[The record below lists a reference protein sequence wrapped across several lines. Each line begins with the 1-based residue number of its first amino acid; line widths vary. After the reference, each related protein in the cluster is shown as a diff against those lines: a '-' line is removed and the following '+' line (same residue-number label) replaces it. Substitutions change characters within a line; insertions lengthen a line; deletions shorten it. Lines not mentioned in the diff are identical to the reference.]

1 MPITVTG
8 LRQITKGFKD
18 FEFAGPRIQKRFLTL
33 IGQSTVLLL
42 QQMGPRDTGEL
53 NQSWRIV
60 AQGKNYVEVGTD
72 LIGLVSD
79 LELGTSAHVIRADA
93 GRVLRFEV
101 GGQEVFT
108 TEVFHPGTRPNPFID
123 DVARVIN
130 SQVIEQLERA
140 LAEGHKH
147 FLSLLKT
154 GGKGRQFQ
162 QVGRSSAGFKGGTS
176 FAGRSTLV
184 RAGTGRRQLKRR
196 LSLRRR
202 RGASANKP
210 RREPTIKLG

>member
-1 MPITVTG
+1 MPITVQG
-8 LRQITKGFKD
+8 LNRINQGFKN

-33 IGQSTVLLL
+33 IGESTVQLL

-60 AQGKNYVEVGTD
+60 GQGKNYVEVGTD
-72 LIGLVSD
+72 LISLVQD
-79 LELGTSAHVIRADA
+79 LEGGTKAHVVRAKP
-93 GRVLRFEV
+93 GKVLRFEV
-101 GGQEVFT
+101 GGEEVFT

-130 SQVIEQLERA
+130 SQVIQALEQA
-140 LAEGHKH
+140 MAEGHPH
-147 FLSLLKT
+147 FLKLAGV
-154 GGKGRQFQ
+154 GGRGRQFQ

-184 RAGTGRRQLKRR
+184 RAGTGRKRLTRR

-202 RGASANKP
+202 RGSSANKARQEP
-210 RREPTIKLG
+210 RISLG

>member
-79 LELGTSAHVIRADA
+79 LELGTSAHVIRADLKLVVK
-93 GRVLRFEV
+93 RYSQLRC
-101 GGQEVFT
+101 
-108 TEVFHPGTRPNPFID
+108 FI
-123 DVARVIN
+123 
-130 SQVIEQLERA
+130 LEPDQTHS
-140 LAEGHKH
+140 LMMWQG
-147 FLSLLKT
+147 LST
-154 GGKGRQFQ
+154 
-162 QVGRSSAGFKGGTS
+162 VRS
-176 FAGRSTLV
+176 
-184 RAGTGRRQLKRR
+184 
-196 LSLRRR
+196 
-202 RGASANKP
+202 
-210 RREPTIKLG
+210 

>member
-108 TEVFHPGTRPNPFID
+108 TEVRHPGTQPNPFLD
-123 DVARVIN
+123 NVARTIHTEVIA
-130 SQVIEQLERA
+130 ILEQS
-140 LAEGHKH
+140 LAENHPY
-147 FLSLLKT
+147 FLKLK
-154 GGKGRQFQ
+154 GGKGRARQ
-162 QVGRSSAGFKGGTS
+162 QVGRTSAGFRGGVS

-202 RGASANKP
+202 RGSLARTKKET
-210 RREPTIKLG
+210 RVKLG